1 MSQGPFPFFLFHRK
15 VRRTLF
21 HYISIP
27 VLPYLIRS
35 TTLVPPS
42 RLIESFRSFH
52 TMSNTG
58 LVSGASGFIALHIL
72 SQLLKQ
78 DYKVIG
84 TVRSHEKEA
93 KLLRQ
98 FQHNPNLTLEI
109 VPDISHPN
117 AFDKVL
123 QKRGREIRYVLHTAS
138 PFHYDTT
145 EYEKDLL
152 IPALEGT
159 KNILNSIKKYAAD
172 TVERVVVTSSC
183 TAIITLAKMNDPS
196 VVFTEE
202 SWNEATWESCQID
215 GINAYFASKKF
226 AEKAA
231 WEFTKENEDHI
242 KFKLTT
248 VNPSLVFGPQLFD
261 EDVHGHL
268 NTSCEMI
275 NGLIHTPVNASV
287 PDFHSIFIDV
297 RDVALAH
304 LYAFQKENTAGKRLV
319 VTNGKFGNQD
329 ILDILN
335 EDFPQ
340 LRGLIPL
347 GKPGTGDQVID
358 RGSTTDNSAT
368 RKILGFEFRSLH
380 ESVHDTA
387 AQILK
392 KQNRL

>member
-1 MSQGPFPFFLFHRK
+1 ML
-15 VRRTLF
+15 TL
-21 HYISIP
+21 HP
-27 VLPYLIRS
+27 RS
-35 TTLVPPS
+35 
-42 RLIESFRSFH
+42 
-52 TMSNTG
+52 
-58 LVSGASGFIALHIL
+58 
-72 SQLLKQ
+72 LLKRLP
-78 DYKVIG
+78 G
-84 TVRSHEKEA
+84 
-93 KLLRQ
+93 
-98 FQHNPNLTLEI
+98 
-109 VPDISHPN
+109 
-117 AFDKVL
+117 
-123 QKRGREIRYVLHTAS
+123 
-138 PFHYDTT
+138 
-145 EYEKDLL
+145 
-152 IPALEGT
+152 
-159 KNILNSIKKYAAD
+159 
-172 TVERVVVTSSC
+172 SS
-183 TAIITLAKMNDPS
+183 
-196 VVFTEE
+196 
-202 SWNEATWESCQID
+202 Q
-215 GINAYFASKKF
+215 
-226 AEKAA
+226 
-231 WEFTKENEDHI
+231 ENEDHI

>member
-1 MSQGPFPFFLFHRK
+1 MKRLIDSR
-15 VRRTLF
+15 VRR
-21 HYISIP
+21 Y
-27 VLPYLIRS
+27 
-35 TTLVPPS
+35 
-42 RLIESFRSFH
+42 
-52 TMSNTG
+52 
-58 LVSGASGFIALHIL
+58 
-72 SQLLKQ
+72 
-78 DYKVIG
+78 
-84 TVRSHEKEA
+84 
-93 KLLRQ
+93 
-98 FQHNPNLTLEI
+98 
-109 VPDISHPN
+109 
-117 AFDKVL
+117 
-123 QKRGREIRYVLHTAS
+123 
-138 PFHYDTT
+138 
-145 EYEKDLL
+145 
-152 IPALEGT
+152 

>member
-1 MSQGPFPFFLFHRK
+1 
-15 VRRTLF
+15 
-21 HYISIP
+21 
-27 VLPYLIRS
+27 
-35 TTLVPPS
+35 
-42 RLIESFRSFH
+42 
-52 TMSNTG
+52 MSNSV
-58 LVSGASGFIALHIL
+58 LVSGASGFIGLHIV

-84 TVRSHEKEA
+84 TVRSHEKKA

-98 FQHNPNLTLEI
+98 FQLNPDLSLEI
-109 VPDISHPN
+109 VPDISQPN
-117 AFDKVL
+117 AFDDVL
-123 QKRGREIRYVLHTAS
+123 ERRGREIRYVLHTAS

-145 EYEKDLL
+145 EYERDLL

-183 TAIITLAKMNDPS
+183 TAIITLAKMDDFN
-196 VVFTEE
+196 VVFTED

-231 WEFTKENEDHI
+231 WDFVKENEGHV

-261 EDVHGHL
+261 EDVQRRL
-268 NTSCEMI
+268 NTSCEII
-275 NGLIHTPVNASV
+275 NVLIHTPVDASI
-287 PDFHSIFIDV
+287 PDLHSIFTDV

-304 LYAFQKENTAGKRLV
+304 LYAFQKENTIDKRLV

-335 EDFPQ
+335 KDFPQ
-340 LRGLIPL
+340 LRGVIPL

-358 RGSTTDNSAT
+358 RGSTTDNSVT
-368 RKILGFEFRSLH
+368 KKIVGFEFTSLH
-380 ESVHDTA
+380 ETVHDTA

-392 KQNRL
+392 KENRL